1 MNIIDRITSGN
12 WYVKEVQRAGK
23 DYYVLR
29 ELNDIAF
36 LNHYNGLPETEQ
48 KANALAISKVPEML
62 ELIGSTSP
70 RRYTPSACCAGG
82 WGRGSPPA
90 GTWSRCRTARRCG
103 SPAWWCAASGRR
115 RPRGC
120 CSCCWRTNSG

>member
-62 ELIGSTSP
+62 ELIERFVNMDISDL
-70 RRYTPSACCAGG
+70 
-82 WGRGSPPA
+82 
-90 GTWSRCRTARRCG
+90 GTNAYILHKEAKQLWEELNKQS
-103 SPAWWCAASGRR
+103 
-115 RPRGC
+115 
-120 CSCCWRTNSG
+120 